1 MRHGL
6 NRDLGFSQADRAENV
21 RRVAEAAKLL
31 ADAGLIVITAFI
43 SPFRAERA
51 AARAVMREGEFMEV
65 FVDAPL
71 AVAEA
76 RDPKGL
82 YAKARAGEITG
93 FTGIDSPYE
102 PPLDPEVRLDT
113 SRLTPEAAVERIV
126 AELER
131 RGRLSPAA
139 VGSVSYDI

>member
-1 MRHGL
+1 M
-6 NRDLGFSQADRAENV
+6 
-21 RRVAEAAKLL
+21 
-31 ADAGLIVITAFI
+31 ADAGLIVVVAFI
-43 SPFRAERA
+43 SPSRAERA
-51 AARAVMREGEFMEV
+51 NARAMLTGGEFLEV
-65 FVDAPL
+65 HVDAPL

-82 YAKARAGEITG
+82 YAKARAGEIQG

-131 RGRLSPAA
+131 RGRLAPAA
-139 VGSVSYDI
+139 GRAISYEI

>member
-1 MRHGL
+1 MEGHG
-6 NRDLGFSQADRAENV
+6 
-21 RRVAEAAKLL
+21 
-31 ADAGLIVITAFI
+31 
-43 SPFRAERA
+43 
-51 AARAVMREGEFMEV
+51 
-65 FVDAPL
+65 DAPR

-82 YAKARAGEITG
+82 YAKARAGEIKG

-113 SRLTPEAAVERIV
+113 SRLSPEAAVERVV

-131 RGRLSPAA
+131 RGRLLPAA
-139 VGSVSYDI
+139 GLTPSYDI